1 MFGNEQHLGQIYMA
15 VNDTSHRLSRL
26 VAHNIS
32 VFVVALKYYAL
43 KFKNVKGVDLK
54 LNGV

>member
-1 MFGNEQHLGQIYMA
+1 MFENKQHLGHIQMA
-15 VNDTSHRLSRL
+15 VNDTSYRLSRL

-32 VFVVALKYYAL
+32 VFIVILKYHFL
-43 KFKNVKGVDLK
+43 KFKKDKRSDLK